1 MLARLFHN
9 EMEFLSP
16 RYHFKFG
23 VHSTVYS
30 GSDFWTIPIA
40 PRALQAVEKR
50 PSANVVLRAKVF
62 SWLRTEKSRF
72 SPFRTAILFVNR
84 REKLI

>member
-23 VHSTVYS
+23 VHSKVYS

-62 SWLRTEKSRF
+62 SWLRTEKLDSHRF
-72 SPFRTAILFVNR
+72 GQQFCSLIA
-84 REKLI
+84 EKS